1 MSINRNMSILAAG
14 ASSTGGLSNV
24 ASIGIGMTPV
34 NVLDITQSQNGLS
47 LICLKNTNAS
57 AASRSALQMTN
68 GTTNAYL
75 FLTGTGY
82 TTASTDRQN
91 GVRLYTDGA
100 GGLTF
105 ETGTAQPIY
114 FAVNSA
120 EAARFGSDGSLL
132 IGSTTNVGAGNMS
145 AKSHIVRTTVAAVNG
160 TSQITAVRTASVSTS
175 ATTIYAMGDYGYLFL
190 ITGDNGGAGFTDLVI
205 SGYGSSVTVISS
217 TTAFGSPVARTY
229 SNSSGNLQLAMA
241 SSTYNVAVIS
251 MQSGRH

>member
-1 MSINRNMSILAAG
+1 MLLEC
-14 ASSTGGLSNV
+14 T
-24 ASIGIGMTPV
+24 
-34 NVLDITQSQNGLS
+34 
-47 LICLKNTNAS
+47 
-57 AASRSALQMTN
+57 
-68 GTTNAYL
+68 
-75 FLTGTGY
+75 
-82 TTASTDRQN
+82 
-91 GVRLYTDGA
+91 GA
-100 GGLTF
+100 GGVTI
-105 ETGTAQPIY
+105 AANAVQPIY
-114 FAVNSA
+114 FAINDSEV
-120 EAARFGSDGSLL
+120 ARIGSDGSFLV
-132 IGSTTNVGAGNMS
+132 GSTTNVGAGNMS